1 MEMKLDI
8 NVFMQGAT
16 VDIDGSELKKIFDEK
31 FNSLSLN
38 EALSL
43 LKIKYLES
51 RGISESDSKPCN
63 KVGYCWKSYQDNG
76 SHYSGYYDINV
87 ITTLE
92 DIEVM
97 NAISTLRTLFL

>member
-8 NVFMQGAT
+8 NVFMKGAT
-16 VDIDGSELKKIFDEK
+16 VDIDSDELKKIFDEK
-31 FNSLSLN
+31 FNDLSLN

-51 RGISESDSKPCN
+51 RGISESDSIPGER
-63 KVGYCWKSYQDNG
+63 VGFRWESYQNNG
-76 SHYSGYYDINV
+76 SHYSGYYAIKV

>member
-1 MEMKLDI
+1 MNLDI
-8 NVFMQGAT
+8 NVFMKGAS
-16 VDIDGSELKKIFDEK
+16 VDIDSNELKKIFDEK
-31 FNSLSLN
+31 FNNLSLN

-51 RGISESDSKPCN
+51 RGISESDSEPSN
-63 KVGYCWKSYQDNG
+63 KAGYCWSSYQNNG

-87 ITTLE
+87 ITTIE